1 MHGFVRLVCYML
13 ATFQLK
19 YCNKVSIIII
29 NIIIIII
36 IIIIIC
42 LRHAPFLR
50 ENRICF
56 SVIYRVNL
64 SRVAKYA
71 VNIGHHIFCKLVMI
85 LNSYHLIKETF
96 MSSKYFN

>member
-1 MHGFVRLVCYML
+1 ML
-13 ATFQLK
+13 ATFQWK
-19 YCNKVSIIII
+19 YYNKVSIIII
-29 NIIIIII
+29 ITIIIIIIITIII

-71 VNIGHHIFCKLVMI
+71 VNIGHHISVP
-85 LNSYHLIKETF
+85 
-96 MSSKYFN
+96 

>member
-1 MHGFVRLVCYML
+1 ML
-13 ATFQLK
+13 ATFQWK
-19 YCNKVSIIII
+19 YYNKVSIIII
-29 NIIIIII
+29 IITIIIIII

-71 VNIGHHIFCKLVMI
+71 VNIGHHISVP
-85 LNSYHLIKETF
+85 
-96 MSSKYFN
+96 

>member
-1 MHGFVRLVCYML
+1 ML
-13 ATFQLK
+13 ATFQWK
-19 YCNKVSIIII
+19 YYNKVSIIII
-29 NIIIIII
+29 IIITIIIII

-71 VNIGHHIFCKLVMI
+71 VNIGHHISVP
-85 LNSYHLIKETF
+85 
-96 MSSKYFN
+96 